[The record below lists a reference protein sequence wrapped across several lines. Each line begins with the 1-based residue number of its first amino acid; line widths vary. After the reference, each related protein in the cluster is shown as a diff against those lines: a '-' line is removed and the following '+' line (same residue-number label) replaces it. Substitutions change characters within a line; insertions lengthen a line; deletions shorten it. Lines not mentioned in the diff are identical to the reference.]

1 MPFGA
6 KLLPGSGVR
15 FRLWAPAA
23 RQVELRLEPEGARF
37 AMSAQPQG
45 WFELVTGLAAAGT
58 RYQFRIDGEID
69 VPDPA
74 SRFQPHDVLGPSE
87 VMDAGGFSW
96 NDEGWRGRAWEEAVI
111 YELHVGAFTPQ

>member
-1 MPFGA
+1 MTWRPARSIRCRDARSSCCCRCIPMRRSHSMPFGA
-6 KLLPGSGVR
+6 ELLPGSGVR

-74 SRFQPHDVLGPSE
+74 SRFQPHDV
-87 VMDAGGFSW
+87 
-96 NDEGWRGRAWEEAVI
+96 R
-111 YELHVGAFTPQ
+111 